1 MELTH
6 LYRVVFEC
14 LEQGFFAVYNDTFY
28 RVTGCSNGVNSRP
41 IILGGFALDKGYIGA
56 CL

>member
-1 MELTH
+1 MELAH
-6 LYRVVFEC
+6 LYRVVFG
-14 LEQGFFAVYNDTFY
+14 LFEQSLFAIYNG
-28 RVTGCSNGVNSRP
+28 VTGCRNSVNSRP